1 MHAIHYL
8 NRKKSSAQAASR
20 SHIALTLCLGMLA
33 SVTAITLPEV
43 HAASNKGHQVVKP
56 KLANTVVSKSQT
68 KPQTKPQPKPAMADI
83 LKASSAADWRVLNPD
98 NTMYLEL
105 EKGRVVI
112 ELAPDFAP
120 HHAVNIKAL
129 VREAYFDGL
138 AIVRSQ
144 DNYVVQ
150 WADPEEDNADKK
162 RAVKTA
168 QRNLAPEFTVKYASN
183 LPFTRLPDADGYA
196 PQVGHAN
203 GFAAGRDPKNGT
215 AWLAHCYGTVGVARG
230 NEVNS
235 GDGTSLYVVT
245 GHAPRQLDRNITL
258 VGKVRQGME
267 LLSTLPRGTGALGFY
282 EKPEERTPIKA
293 MRMAADVPETERSH
307 LEILRTDTPTFKAI
321 VDAQRNRGGDWYKV
335 PAGYIE
341 LCNVPVPVREQ
352 TASAQK

>member
-1 MHAIHYL
+1 MFML
-8 NRKKSSAQAASR
+8 PFSNRKKWAMQSPAR
-20 SHIALTLCLGMLA
+20 HHIAILVALFAG
-33 SVTAITLPEV
+33 VTGVLSTDV
-43 HAASNKGHQVVKP
+43 AAVTNKNHHVVKP
-56 KLANTVVSKSQT
+56 KQVKPVVSK
-68 KPQTKPQPKPAMADI
+68 PPVRLAMADL
-83 LKASSAADWRVLNPD
+83 LKTSTAADWRPLDPE

-120 HHAVNIKAL
+120 RHAANIRAL
-129 VREAYFDGL
+129 IREGYFDGL

-150 WADPEEDNADKK
+150 WADPDEDNSEKK
-162 RAVKTA
+162 RPIKIA
-168 QRNLAPEFTVKYASN
+168 QKNLAPEFTVKYASN
-183 LPFTRLPDADGYA
+183 LPFTRLPDVDGYA

-235 GDGTSLYVVT
+235 GDGSSLYVVT

-258 VGKVRQGME
+258 VGKVRQGIE

-282 EKPEERTPIKA
+282 EKPEERTLIKA
-293 MRMAADVPETERSH
+293 IRMAADVPEAERSH

-352 TASAQK
+352 GSSVAK